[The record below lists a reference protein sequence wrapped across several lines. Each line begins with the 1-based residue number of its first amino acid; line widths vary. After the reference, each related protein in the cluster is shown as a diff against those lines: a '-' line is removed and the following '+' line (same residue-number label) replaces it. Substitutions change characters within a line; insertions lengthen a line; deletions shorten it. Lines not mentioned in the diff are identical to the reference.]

1 LDRYLLKLCSKINK
15 ISDFNIILKLINID
29 NLKENKNIYIEL
41 LNDKIGQYVT
51 NNILLSLGNEKLQ
64 KAINIIFVL
73 SNIFYLNSKNCKFLS
88 EKINKLDKKMQL
100 KIKNIYKS
108 YKYSWWWRTSGNETL
123 YN

>member
-1 LDRYLLKLCSKINK
+1 MDRYLLKLCSKINK

-41 LNDKIGQYVT
+41 LNDKYGQYVT

-64 KAINIIFVL
+64 KAINIISVL

-88 EKINKLDKKMQL
+88 EKINKFDKKIQL

>member
-1 LDRYLLKLCSKINK
+1 MDRYLLKLCSKINK

-41 LNDKIGQYVT
+41 LNDKYGQYVT

>member
-1 LDRYLLKLCSKINK
+1 LLKLCSKINK

-41 LNDKIGQYVT
+41 LNDKYGQYVT

-64 KAINIIFVL
+64 KAINIISVL

-88 EKINKLDKKMQL
+88 EKINKFDKKIQL

-108 YKYSWWWRTSGNETL
+108 YKYS
-123 YN
+123 